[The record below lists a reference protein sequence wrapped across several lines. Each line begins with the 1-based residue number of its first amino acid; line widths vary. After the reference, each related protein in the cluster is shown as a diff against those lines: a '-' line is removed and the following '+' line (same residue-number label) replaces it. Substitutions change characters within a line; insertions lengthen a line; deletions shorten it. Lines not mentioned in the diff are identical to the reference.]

1 MTVEFEG
8 NTIKNCVNRVF
19 AIRTQFCCAISIA
32 LCRDASVRCD
42 HYSRTATATSPI
54 GLHDRQTSVNG
65 VLMVNADLRQTVRV
79 KDVRAFDA
87 TSQKSRSRQP
97 ESC

>member
-1 MTVEFEG
+1 
-8 NTIKNCVNRVF
+8 
-19 AIRTQFCCAISIA
+19 
-32 LCRDASVRCD
+32 
-42 HYSRTATATSPI
+42 
-54 GLHDRQTSVNG
+54 VNG